1 MLKDGINDYKT
12 SDFDMNVAVSPD
24 FKQIKLN
31 IEFLL
36 DNLQLL
42 QDIQKEKLCY
52 AIHIECPTT
61 TYRREFQTKEKKLDI
76 EIPAS
81 VIRSRLELHAFIIV
95 TVSDYEY
102 NNDDFDDFYKDYPM
116 ILHKGNILADKGY
129 TYDFQDEYDDDELA
143 KLPSIIKVVAVDAP
157 LCTFDVDTANDDI
170 LIKLDRKMM
179 SIYQTLGK
187 GVLRHTFQALVLMP
201 TIQIVLS
208 RLSEASK
215 DDFDEFE
222 SYHWFKIFSKLL
234 KKNSIDIYELNLD
247 GTDEKSVVCLIQK
260 IMDDPLTK
268 AFEELDRLNMGDG
281 D

>member
-12 SDFDMNVAVSPD
+12 SNFDMNVAVSLD
-24 FKQIKLN
+24 FKKIKLS

-42 QDIQKEKLCY
+42 KDIKEEKLCY
-52 AIHIECPTT
+52 AIHIECPIT

-76 EIPAS
+76 EIPTS

-95 TVSDYEY
+95 AVSDYEY
-102 NNDDFDDFYKDYPM
+102 NNNDFDDFYKDYHM
-116 ILHKGNILADKGY
+116 ILHKGNILADRSY

-179 SIYQTLGK
+179 SVYQMLGK
-187 GVLRHTFQALVLMP
+187 GVLRQTFQALVLMP

-215 DDFDEFE
+215 NDFDEFE

-247 GTDEKSVVCLIQK
+247 GTDGNSVLCLMQK

-268 AFEELDRLNMGDG
+268 AFEELDRLNRGDG